1 MNIVFLHHALFYI
14 VQLKLLKSTSLDF
27 LAKSTKI
34 VNMGIEIELH
44 PIQKEILLVLL
55 FSPEVSFSKLNRNKV
70 STDQFNFH
78 LKRLLISDL
87 VEKADRSYV
96 LTQKGKEFANRLDT
110 ESQVFE
116 KQAKLSV
123 LLCCIDKTNGVTKY
137 LIQQRLKEPYFGF
150 HGFVTGKVRL
160 GGTILETAKRELKEE
175 TGYFGKLEL
184 VGIKHKM
191 DYANDGKL
199 LEDKFFFVIKA
210 TNLKGK
216 LIEKFEGGKNIW
228 FTKRDIFRLPRL
240 FDGVKETMKLA
251 NQQKLEFVE
260 TKYTV
265 NKF

>member
-150 HGFVTGKVRL
+150 YGLVSGKVKL
-160 GGTILETAKRELKEE
+160 GETVEETAKRELKEE
-175 TGYFGKLEL
+175 TGLAGKLEL
-184 VGIKHKM
+184 IGIEHKM
-191 DYANDGKL
+191 DYSKENEL
-199 LEDKFFFVIKA
+199 LEDKFFYIFR
-210 TNLKGK
+210 LKNPKGVLK
-216 LIEKFEGGKNIW
+216 NKFEGGKNIW
-228 FTKRDIFRLPRL
+228 LTE
-240 FDGVKETMKLA
+240 KEIS
-251 NQQKLEFVE
+251 KLENVFDDMNYLIKLTEKNDFSFVE
-260 TKYTV
+260 KKYKV
-265 NKF
+265 LKY